1 METSCQLY
9 VDPVCPFA
17 WIASRWVR
25 ETAALRPLRFELRQ
39 MSIAVLN
46 EGRDL
51 DDWYRDFNDRSWL
64 PAQVAAALDEVG
76 RFEEFY
82 EAFGRRAHL
91 ERRDDWDA
99 VVDEVLAELG
109 LPASLAAEALADP
122 ATEKALRETHARLND
137 LVGLETGTPTLVLNG
152 VATFGPVLRAVPRG
166 EHALALYDAM
176 AALST
181 VPAFTEIRRGDD
193 RPLARS

>member
-17 WIASRWVR
+17 WIASRWLR
-25 ETAALRPLRFELRQ
+25 ETASLRPVRVELRQ
-39 MSIAVLN
+39 MSLFVLN
-46 EGRDL
+46 EGREI

-64 PAQVAAALDEVG
+64 PARVAAAVGAAG

-82 EAFGRRAHL
+82 EAFGRRVHL
-91 ERRDDWDA
+91 DRREDWDT
-99 VVDEVLAELG
+99 VVTEVLAELD
-109 LPASLAAEALADP
+109 LPADLATEAPADP
-122 ATEKALRETHARLND
+122 ATEEALRRTHARLNE
-137 LVGLETGTPTLVLNG
+137 LVGLETGTPTLVLDG

-166 EHALALYDAM
+166 DDALALFDAM
-176 AALST
+176 SALAR